1 MSNEDVLRLPYSLN
15 EASNEDSHLGDSSSK
30 LGPKLL
36 FTADSP
42 VFIHG
47 I

>member
-1 MSNEDVLRLPYSLN
+1 MNNEDVLRLPYSLN

-30 LGPKLL
+30 LGPKL